1 MFPDVIIRLLLTSIA
16 EDNVQFAGIHDSS
29 TVKAALI
36 TFEVNHTEHF
46 EQI

>member
-1 MFPDVIIRLLLTSIA
+1 M
-16 EDNVQFAGIHDSS
+16 QFAGIHDRS

-46 EQI
+46 AKI